1 MKKLL
6 RPILMLAT
14 LVLLQNCSPNESK
27 MDTSADKTA
36 NQRGSKEYWV
46 KNAGSRLNIIK
57 KGDLSSS
64 IELDSVLHH
73 QGLFAVGPI
82 EDLKGEITIYNGNA
96 SIATIE
102 KNKPVFS
109 SNTEN
114 INAIFLAY
122 GSASK
127 WNHFTI
133 DKTLTGLTEIES
145 CVRQALIENGLDE
158 EKPFPFRIEGH
169 ASAAT
174 YHIIYKNNDTPHNK
188 TEHHKA
194 KRPFKLN
201 DEDVKIV
208 GFWADSSG
216 EGVYTHPGKRTH
228 LHVVSENNSS
238 GHLDNIQLAK
248 GATLYLPSE

>member
-1 MKKLL
+1 
-6 RPILMLAT
+6 MLAT
-14 LVLLQNCSPNESK
+14 LIVLQNCSPDESK
-27 MDTSADKTA
+27 MNTSTDKTA
-36 NQRGSKEYWV
+36 NQNVSKEHWV
-46 KNAGSRLNIIK
+46 KNTGSRLNIIK
-57 KGDLSSS
+57 KGDLSSK

-73 QGLFAVGPI
+73 QDLFAVGPV

-102 KNKPVFS
+102 KNKAVFS

-122 GSASK
+122 GSTSK

-133 DKTLTGLTEIES
+133 DEKLTGLNEIES
-145 CVRQALIENGLDE
+145 YVRQSLIENGLNE

-169 ASAAT
+169 ASAVN
-174 YHIIYKNNDTPHNK
+174 YHIIYKDNDTPHNK
-188 TEHHKA
+188 TEHQKA
-194 KRPFKLN
+194 KRKFKLK
-201 DEDVKIV
+201 DQSVKIV
-208 GFWADSSG
+208 GFWADASG

-228 LHVVSENNSS
+228 LHVVNENNSS
-238 GHLDNIQLAK
+238 GHLDDIKLEE